1 MMITSHIL
9 KSQGIHCSL
18 RGLILYPSR
27 QPIGVDI
34 ILMLIMCRNKVGPA
48 MSTNQPIFEFVS
60 TEHSRLGI
68 NFVQSTSN
76 RCLNY
81 VLGVMHS
88 KTKSMGQ
95 DNSWD
100 LCRINDTFS
109 RLRFLHIISRDSA
122 CINTKHV
129 VDPYFIHTN
138 CTSYWKIT
146 LMLNTICKST
156 PTVSPRFTIVFSTS
170 DRQWFCHLQ
179 AVSS

>member
-1 MMITSHIL
+1 
-9 KSQGIHCSL
+9 
-18 RGLILYPSR
+18 
-27 QPIGVDI
+27 
-34 ILMLIMCRNKVGPA
+34 

-109 RLRFLHIISRDSA
+109 RLCFLHII
-122 CINTKHV
+122 
-129 VDPYFIHTN
+129 
-138 CTSYWKIT
+138 
-146 LMLNTICKST
+146 
-156 PTVSPRFTIVFSTS
+156 
-170 DRQWFCHLQ
+170 
-179 AVSS
+179 